1 MTKVYVHPSVD
12 IYYSGFYLF
21 GLEQVFGKENIIYS
35 AKPFDFAPPHAS
47 RDIRGVFAFYYR

>member
-12 IYYSGFYLF
+12 IYYSGFYLL

-35 AKPFDFAPPHAS
+35 AKPFDFTPPPRHS
-47 RDIRGVFAFYYR
+47 RYSRCICFLL